1 MKSVFGSFTREGWV
15 QLAPP
20 FDICTWASVGVRPVA
35 SNFHLL
41 TRRPDE
47 WDRGRAPD
55 AASSPTGTSEG
66 VRAVL
71 RQVEKIAQSDA
82 PVLIQG
88 ETGSG
93 KELAARAIWARGARR
108 AGPFVPVNC
117 GAIPDGLIETELF
130 GHGPGAFTDAKH
142 AREGVVAEAQHGILF
157 LDEVNT
163 LSPRG
168 QVTLLRFLQD
178 LRYRPVGTSTE
189 RPANVRIIAAS
200 NQPLHELVDA
210 GRFRQDLFYRL
221 NILELTIPPLR
232 KRQDDILL
240 LVEHFLQLFCWKY
253 SLAPKR
259 LHPTTEAWLR
269 QHPWPG
275 NVRELE
281 NWIHREVLL
290 AEGDE
295 IRTSGHPMSSCT
307 AGRDGLAGVA
317 PDYRAAKAR
326 ALAEFDSTYLSHVL
340 TAARGNVTVAARMA
354 GKERRS
360 FGKLLKK
367 HSIDRY
373 RFRN

>member
-1 MKSVFGSFTREGWV
+1 MNPIFGSLTV
-15 QLAPP
+15 
-20 FDICTWASVGVRPVA
+20 T

-41 TRRPDE
+41 TRRPAE
-47 WDRGRAPD
+47 WDRRLAPI
-55 AASSPTGTSEG
+55 ATSLPAGTSAG
-66 VRAVL
+66 VRAVT
-71 RQVEKIAQSDA
+71 RQIEKIAQSDA
-82 PVLIQG
+82 PVLIEG

-108 AGPFVPVNC
+108 AGPFIPVNC

-130 GHGPGAFTDAKH
+130 GHGAGAFTDAKH

-232 KRQDDILL
+232 QRQDEILL
-240 LVEHFLQLFCWKY
+240 LVEQFLQLFCGKY
-253 SLAPKR
+253 DLPQKR
-259 LHPTTEAWLR
+259 LHPTTAAWLR
-269 QHPWPG
+269 QHNWPG

-295 IRTSGHPMSSCT
+295 IRTSGHPTSSCT
-307 AGRDGLAGVA
+307 IGWDALPGVA
-317 PDYRAAKAR
+317 TDYRAAKAR
-326 ALAEFDSTYLSHVL
+326 ALAEFDSAYLSHVL

-360 FGKLLKK
+360 FGRLLKK
-367 HSIDRY
+367 HGIDRY